1 MPLTKA
7 SKFSRFNVAAYM
19 KEHCLATETLAKQ
32 NKELIAKKQKLARL
46 DQKVGLIV

>member
-1 MPLTKA
+1 
-7 SKFSRFNVAAYM
+7 M
-19 KEHCLATETLAKQ
+19 KEHCLATEKLAKQ

>member
-1 MPLTKA
+1 MLLTKA
-7 SKFSRFNVAAYM
+7 SKYSGVNVAAYM
-19 KEHCLATETLAKQ
+19 KEHRLATETLAKQ